1 MDTGTSLERGEDWA
15 RVERLIAL
23 ARNAHRTELTRER
36 RDRIRVRV
44 MDRLERSRDRRR
56 TARAFAAGASTMLL
70 VVLLLKLVSG
80 WLGESVTELA
90 RKPAVQ
96 QAVAE

>member
-1 MDTGTSLERGEDWA
+1 
-15 RVERLIAL
+15 
-23 ARNAHRTELTRER
+23 
-36 RDRIRVRV
+36 

-96 QAVAE
+96 QVVAE

>member
-96 QAVAE
+96 QVVAE

>member
-1 MDTGTSLERGEDWA
+1 VDTGTSLERGEDWA